1 MKALYEKNLPVLR
14 DISNYFYRTS
24 GIYSRVCNYFAYLY
38 RYDWYVVPEIKDKK
52 LKEERVLE
60 EFESILDYLDN
71 SHIKRLCG
79 QIALEVIKE
88 GVYYGYL
95 IDSPNGI
102 LIQQLP
108 VKYCRS
114 RWF

>member
-52 LKEERVLE
+52 LKEEKVLE

-102 LIQQLP
+102 LI
-108 VKYCRS
+108 
-114 RWF
+114 